1 MTRPRELP
9 SSFSAPSSME
19 RSPWAALISNFRMGP
34 YSNFMQVRA
43 MMKAKVIR
51 E

>member
-19 RSPWAALISNFRMGP
+19 RSPLAALTSNFRMGP
-34 YSNFMQVRA
+34 
-43 MMKAKVIR
+43 
-51 E
+51 